1 MSQGYKWNPIEDLP
15 DDWQKLASSE
25 LSGLFAVWKEH
36 VVTLKDSPAYL
47 EFQARLRREWA
58 IETGIIEG
66 LYDIDRGVTRT
77 LIERGLHAS
86 LIAHGDA
93 NKPAEEIIPML
104 KDHEAVVEGLFDFVG
119 QQRELST
126 SYIKQIHQALTN
138 HQETATGIDSFG
150 HHTQIPL
157 LQGDWKKWPNNP
169 TRPDGFVHEYCPP
182 EQVASEMD
190 RLIEMHK
197 QHLQEGVPP
206 EVEAAWLHHRFTQ
219 IHPFQDGNGRVA
231 RALASLI
238 LIRAGW
244 FPFVVHRDDRT
255 EYIDCLE
262 KADLGDLL
270 PLITAFGRF
279 QKNAFNQ
286 AIKLSGNVLLS
297 NDSVEQVILAGAQ
310 YLKAK
315 EEKERLFVE
324 EWNKLRDQYK
334 QVAIAL
340 QAITIERIDELVGKF
355 DEMLGEIGGQ
365 QNISIKKYNYGLGY
379 MRDAAIDFGISAMI
393 AERLGVEAATMS
405 DGWVCSVQIW
415 QDNNLQIQFQ
425 FDFYTLLNSNW
436 RLACGLA
443 YLTIPGPPNSLSNE
457 AFECSTGEPLTTI
470 IPRFK
475 QWLEDALLIGFDSWR
490 RQL

>member
-1 MSQGYKWNPIEDLP
+1 MPGYKWKPIEDLP

-25 LSGLFAVWKEH
+25 LAGLFAVWKEH

-104 KDHEAVVEGLFDFVG
+104 KDHEMVVEGLFDFVG
-119 QQRELST
+119 QKCELST
-126 SYIKQIHQALTN
+126 SYIKQVHQALTT
-138 HQETATGIDSFG
+138 HQETATGRDSFG
-150 HHTQIPL
+150 QRAQIPL

-190 RLIEMHK
+190 RLIEIHQ

-231 RALASLI
+231 RALASLV

-244 FPFVVHRDDRT
+244 FPFVVHRDERGK
-255 EYIDCLE
+255 YIDNLE
-262 KADLGDLL
+262 QADAGDLSTL
-270 PLITAFGRF
+270 VSMLGRT
-279 QKNAFNQ
+279 QKKAFNQ
-286 AIKLSGNVLLS
+286 ATNLSSTVLLPS
-297 NDSVEQVILAGAQ
+297 DSIEQIIAKGLEKLKQQNTIAQQFHNLAT
-310 YLKAK
+310 
-315 EEKERLFVE
+315 
-324 EWNKLRDQYK
+324 
-334 QVAIAL
+334 AL
-340 QAITIERIDELVGKF
+340 QNLVFRNLRQIEKK
-355 DEMLGEIGGQ
+355 MNPQLG
-365 QNISIKKYNYGLGY
+365 S
-379 MRDAAIDFGISAMI
+379 
-393 AERLGVEAATMS
+393 
-405 DGWVCSVQIW
+405 
-415 QDNNLQIQFQ
+415 
-425 FDFYTLLNSNW
+425 LNSNYKATAKTQLDEGFSIM
-436 RLACGLA
+436 RTLEIARNFDYRADPEG
-443 YLTIPGPPNSLSNE
+443 YLQT
-457 AFECSTGEPLTTI
+457 AF
-470 IPRFK
+470 
-475 QWLEDALLIGFDSWR
+475 LLIEEKKSSIIAFSLHAASDLTPRLLAVSAWFSDIDPSSKAVPICREIFQCSANEEENDVTSRFSDWFDKTLMNGLEQWR
-490 RQL
+490 RGL

>member
-1 MSQGYKWNPIEDLP
+1 MTGYKWKPIEDLP

-25 LSGLFAVWKEH
+25 LAGLFAVWKEH

-119 QQRELST
+119 QKRELST
-126 SYIKQIHQALTN
+126 SYIKQVHQALTT

-150 HHTQIPL
+150 QRTQIPL

-169 TRPDGFVHEYCPP
+169 TRSDGSIHEYCPP

-231 RALASLI
+231 RALASLV

-244 FPFVVHRDDRT
+244 FPFVVHRDHRT
-255 EYIDCLE
+255 KYIDCLE
-262 KADLGDLL
+262 KADSGDISS
-270 PLITAFGRF
+270 LIMLFSQTQKQAFL
-279 QKNAFNQ
+279 KV
-286 AIKLSGNVLLS
+286 ISLS
-297 NDSVEQVILAGAQ
+297 EQVILDGDPMQGIISAAAMQLRRRKQDQASNDRFIAIELGKKLQVIAEKKMTNVASAIMKGIVGIDSQ
-310 YLKAK
+310 YLAFVESSSPENKSLFSGDAAAIAEKLDYPIDLDSFTAWICLTIREERKTRVVLFFHLHGNNFIEATSVSAWIDQLEVKSGGRFWLKALCQSPFVLFAPLSSELDPLQIK
-315 EEKERLFVE
+315 DFDKWLDDVLFVG
-324 EWNKLRDQYK
+324 LDQ
-334 QVAIAL
+334 
-340 QAITIERIDELVGKF
+340 
-355 DEMLGEIGGQ
+355 
-365 QNISIKKYNYGLGY
+365 
-379 MRDAAIDFGISAMI
+379 
-393 AERLGVEAATMS
+393 
-405 DGWVCSVQIW
+405 
-415 QDNNLQIQFQ
+415 
-425 FDFYTLLNSNW
+425 
-436 RLACGLA
+436 
-443 YLTIPGPPNSLSNE
+443 
-457 AFECSTGEPLTTI
+457 
-470 IPRFK
+470 
-475 QWLEDALLIGFDSWR
+475 WR
-490 RQL
+490 RQI

>member
-1 MSQGYKWNPIEDLP
+1 MAGYKWKPIEDLP
-15 DDWQKLASSE
+15 ADWQKLASSE
-25 LSGLFAVWKEH
+25 LAGLFAVWKEH

-86 LIAHGDA
+86 LISHGDA
-93 NKPAEEIIPML
+93 NKPAEIIIPML

-119 QQRELST
+119 QQRQLST
-126 SYIKQIHQALTN
+126 SYIKQIHQALTT
-138 HQETATGIDSFG
+138 HQETTTGIDSLG
-150 HHTQIPL
+150 QRKQIPL

-169 TRPDGFVHEYCPP
+169 TREDGSVHEYCPP

-190 RLIEMHK
+190 RLIEMHLR
-197 QHLQEGVPP
+197 HLQQGVTP

-231 RALASLI
+231 RALASLV

-244 FPFVVHRDDRT
+244 FPFVVPRDDRT

-270 PLITAFGRF
+270 PLTTAFGRF

-286 AIKLSGNVLLS
+286 AIKLSSNVLLPS
-297 NDSVEQVILAGAQ
+297 DSVEQIILAGAR

-315 EEKERLFVE
+315 EENKRLFVE
-324 EWNKLRDQYK
+324 EWKKYRDQYK
-334 QVAIAL
+334 QVAEAL
-340 QAITIERIDELVGKF
+340 QAITTERIDELVSKF
-355 DEMLGEIGGQ
+355 DQMLGEIGGQ
-365 QNISIKKYNYGLGY
+365 QNIAIKKYNYGLGY
-379 MRDAAIDFGISAMI
+379 MRNAAIDFGASATI
-393 AERLGVEAATMS
+393 AERLGLEAATMS
-405 DGWVCSVQIW
+405 DGWTSSVQIW
-415 QDNNLQIQFQ
+415 QGNNLQVQFQ

-443 YLTIPGPPNSLSNE
+443 YLTIPEPATSLSSE
-457 AFECSTGEPLTTI
+457 AFECSTSEPLATI

>member
-1 MSQGYKWNPIEDLP
+1 MTGYKWKPIEDLP
-15 DDWQKLASSE
+15 NDWQKLASSE
-25 LSGLFAVWKEH
+25 LAGLFAVWKEH

-119 QQRELST
+119 QKRELST
-126 SYIKQIHQALTN
+126 SYIKQVHQALTT

-150 HHTQIPL
+150 QRAQILL

-169 TRPDGFVHEYCPP
+169 TRPDGLVHEYCPP

-190 RLIEMHK
+190 RLIEMH
-197 QHLQEGVPP
+197 QRHLQEGVPP

-238 LIRAGW
+238 FIRAGW
-244 FPFVVHRDDRT
+244 FPFVVHRDERG
-255 EYIDCLE
+255 EYIDYLE
-262 KADLGDLL
+262 QADEGDLSSL
-270 PLITAFGRF
+270 VRLFGGI
-279 QKNAFNQ
+279 QKKAFNQ
-286 AIKLSGNVLLS
+286 ATSLSKTILLPPDSIEHIISKGIEKLQQSYKVRHQFQDFAAKVQELLRKKLLPLADNLSVQLKKLDSNYSAYISDTESFYEASPEETGTRKIASELGYQADTDSYGYALLFIIEERHRSQINFSFHAASDLTPRLLGVSAWFSTHEDPYEFFLACREVFLCSMKEGENSVLS
-297 NDSVEQVILAGAQ
+297 
-310 YLKAK
+310 
-315 EEKERLFVE
+315 RFE
-324 EWNKLRDQYK
+324 EWL
-334 QVAIAL
+334 
-340 QAITIERIDELVGKF
+340 DE
-355 DEMLGEIGGQ
+355 
-365 QNISIKKYNYGLGY
+365 
-379 MRDAAIDFGISAMI
+379 
-393 AERLGVEAATMS
+393 
-405 DGWVCSVQIW
+405 
-415 QDNNLQIQFQ
+415 
-425 FDFYTLLNSNW
+425 TLLN
-436 RLACGLA
+436 GL
-443 YLTIPGPPNSLSNE
+443 E
-457 AFECSTGEPLTTI
+457 H
-470 IPRFK
+470 
-475 QWLEDALLIGFDSWR
+475 WR

>member
-1 MSQGYKWNPIEDLP
+1 MAQGYKWKPIEDLP

-25 LSGLFAVWKEH
+25 LAGLFAVWKDH

-104 KDHEAVVEGLFDFVG
+104 KDHEMVVEGLFDFVG
-119 QQRELST
+119 QQRQLST
-126 SYIKQIHQALTN
+126 SYIKQVHQALTT
-138 HQETATGIDSFG
+138 HQETAEGVDQFG
-150 HHTQIPL
+150 RHTPIAL
-157 LQGDWKKWPNNP
+157 LRGDWKTRPNNP
-169 TRPDGFVHEYCPP
+169 TRPDGSIHEYCPP

-190 RLIEMHK
+190 RLIEMHQ
-197 QHLQEGVPP
+197 QHLQVGVTP

-231 RALASLI
+231 RALASLV

-255 EYIDCLE
+255 KYIDCLE

-270 PLITAFGRF
+270 PLVSAFGGF

-315 EEKERLFVE
+315 EENKRLFVE
-324 EWNKLRDQYK
+324 EWNKLRNQYK
-334 QVAIAL
+334 EVAEAL
-340 QAITIERIDELVGKF
+340 QAITIKRIDELASKF
-355 DEMLGEIGGQ
+355 DQMLREVGSQ
-365 QNISIKKYNYGLGY
+365 QDISIKKYNYGFGPMLN
-379 MRDAAIDFGISAMI
+379 AAIYHGASATI
-393 AERLGVEAATMS
+393 AERLGLEAATMS
-405 DGWVCSVQIW
+405 DGWTSSVQIW
-415 QDNNLQIQFQ
+415 QGNNLHVQFQ

-443 YLTIPGPPNSLSNE
+443 YLTIPEPLNSLSSE
-457 AFECSTGEPLTTI
+457 AFECSTSEPLTTI

-475 QWLEDALLIGFDSWR
+475 QWLEDALLLGFDSWR

>member
-1 MSQGYKWNPIEDLP
+1 MSQGYKWKPIEDLP

-25 LSGLFAVWKEH
+25 LAGLFAVWKEH

-119 QQRELST
+119 QKRELST
-126 SYIKQIHQALTN
+126 SYIKQIHQALTT

-150 HHTQIPL
+150 RHAQIPL

-169 TRPDGFVHEYCPP
+169 TRPDGLVHEYCPP

-190 RLIEMHK
+190 RLIEMH
-197 QHLQEGVPP
+197 QRHLQEGVPP
-206 EVEAAWLHHRFTQ
+206 EIEAAWLHHRFTQ

-231 RALASLI
+231 RALASLV

-244 FPFVVHRDDRT
+244 FPFVVHRDDRS
-255 EYIDCLE
+255 EYLDCLE
-262 KADLGDLL
+262 KADSGDLL
-270 PLITAFGRF
+270 PLINAFGRF
-279 QKNAFNQ
+279 QKKAFNQ
-286 AIKLSGNVLLS
+286 AIKLSGNILLS
-297 NDSVEQVILAGAQ
+297 SDSVEQVILAGAR

-315 EEKERLFVE
+315 EENKRLFIE
-324 EWNKLRDQYK
+324 EWNKLRNEYK
-334 QVAIAL
+334 QIAETL
-340 QAITIERIDELVGKF
+340 QAITIERIDELTSKF
-355 DEMLGEIGGQ
+355 DQMLLEVGNQ
-365 QNISIKKYNYGLGY
+365 QNFRIEKYNYGFGPML
-379 MRDAAIDFGISAMI
+379 DAAIDSEASTMI
-393 AERLGVEAATMS
+393 ANQFGLEAATSS
-405 DGWVCSVQIW
+405 DGWVCSLQIW
-415 QDNNLQIQFQ
+415 RNHNLQIQFQ

-443 YLTIPGPPNSLSNE
+443 YLTIPGPLNPLSSE
-457 AFECSTGEPLTTI
+457 AFECSTSEPLTTV

-475 QWLEDALLIGFDSWR
+475 QWFEDALLLGFDYWR